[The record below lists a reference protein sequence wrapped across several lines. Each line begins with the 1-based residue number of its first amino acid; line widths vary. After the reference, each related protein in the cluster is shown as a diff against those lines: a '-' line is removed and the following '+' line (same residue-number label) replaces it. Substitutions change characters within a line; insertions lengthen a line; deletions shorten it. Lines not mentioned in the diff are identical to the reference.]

1 MVKKRTLDELRQE
14 KEYGYKQPINKKSS
28 IVVEDYYKVVDFD
41 CQYVVDLIKK
51 YPNNMELG
59 MEIRNYYENLK

>member
-1 MVKKRTLDELRQE
+1 MVKKRTLNELRQE
-14 KEYGYKQPINKKSS
+14 KEYGYKQPKTISN
-28 IVVEDYYKVVDFD
+28 YYKVVNFD

-59 MEIRNYYENLK
+59 MEIRNYYESLK

>member
-1 MVKKRTLDELRQE
+1 MVKKRTLNELRQE
-14 KEYGYKQPINKKSS
+14 KEYGYKKPETISN
-28 IVVEDYYKVVDFD
+28 YYKVVNFD

-59 MEIRNYYENLK
+59 MEIRNYYESLK